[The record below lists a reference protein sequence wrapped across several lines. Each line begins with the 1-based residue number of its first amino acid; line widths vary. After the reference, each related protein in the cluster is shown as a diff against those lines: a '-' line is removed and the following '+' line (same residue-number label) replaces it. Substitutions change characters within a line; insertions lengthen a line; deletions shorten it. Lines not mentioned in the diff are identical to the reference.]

1 MSKRLSVIV
10 LASFVLLVLAGCSK
24 PPEMEMQKANGAFDA
39 AKAAEAEAY
48 VPDAYRAAMDTLN
61 AAMAMK
67 QEQDG
72 KFALFRSYG
81 KSKALFIKAEEMAN
95 QVTTQA
101 AAEKERVKAEVTNL
115 MTEAK
120 AALDSAEMALK
131 KAPRGKGSKADI
143 ELIEADLT
151 AAKTAFGDANNDFAA
166 GKYLVARSKV
176 QTVIEKA
183 RSIQSEIAMAAQKK
197 GMAAPKTT
205 APAPT
210 KKKTGK

>member
-24 PPEMEMQKANGAFDA
+24 PPEMEMQKANAAFDA
-39 AKAAEAEAY
+39 AKTAEAEAY

-81 KSKALFIKAEEMAN
+81 KCKALFVKAEEMAN
-95 QVTTQA
+95 QVATQA
-101 AAEKERVKAEVTNL
+101 AAEKERVKAEVSNL
-115 MTEAK
+115 LTEAK
-120 AALDSAEMALK
+120 AALDSAEVALK
-131 KAPRGKGSKADI
+131 KAPKGKGTKADI
-143 ELIEADLT
+143 ELIESELT
-151 AAKTAFGDANNDFAA
+151 ATRTAFDDANADFNA
-166 GKYLVARSKV
+166 GKYLVARGKV

-183 RSIQSEIAMAAQKK
+183 RGIQNEIATAAQKK
-197 GMAAPKTT
+197 
-205 APAPT
+205 
-210 KKKTGK
+210 KK